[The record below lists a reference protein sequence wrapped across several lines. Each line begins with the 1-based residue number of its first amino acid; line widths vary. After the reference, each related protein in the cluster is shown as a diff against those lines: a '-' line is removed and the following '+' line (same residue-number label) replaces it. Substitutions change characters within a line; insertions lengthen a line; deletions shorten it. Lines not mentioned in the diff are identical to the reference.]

1 MNYPKLET
9 VKQIRQFAKQNKINL
24 HGENKKDRM
33 LMIIEE
39 WKSPEFKDKH
49 SKNIPKQKQKRNQT

>member
-1 MNYPKLET
+1 
-9 VKQIRQFAKQNKINL
+9 
-24 HGENKKDRM
+24 M